1 MNITVNGEPQALGDG
16 ATLAELVA
24 ARLPT
29 AKGVAAAVDGT
40 VAPRTS
46 WADVRA
52 ARRAG
57 RRAAH
62 RHPGRLRWTTTR

>member
-1 MNITVNGEPQALGDG
+1 MNVTVNGEPQALGDG

-46 WADVRA
+46 WADVV
-52 ARRAG
+52 
-57 RRAAH
+57 
-62 RHPGRLRWTTTR
+62 LRDGQAVELLTATQGG